1 MKKLLTLLL
10 SLALTSV
17 TDTLLRYGERITV
30 GRLLAAPKT
39 EVFLGFNCVYS
50 IIFDCITQS
59 LCDGPCNSSLFK

>member
-30 GRLLAAPKT
+30 GRFTGCA
-39 EVFLGFNCVYS
+39 ENRGFPR
-50 IIFDCITQS
+50 F
-59 LCDGPCNSSLFK
+59 